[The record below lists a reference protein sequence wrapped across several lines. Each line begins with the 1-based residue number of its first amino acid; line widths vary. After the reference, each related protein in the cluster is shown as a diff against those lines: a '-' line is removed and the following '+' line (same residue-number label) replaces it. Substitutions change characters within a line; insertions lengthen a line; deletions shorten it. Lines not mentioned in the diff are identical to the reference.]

1 MGAKLT
7 EHEIDVLKMLDGQ
20 REFEWGAW
28 VGACLEQL
36 VGEGYCTRSMPYQIT
51 PAGRLALQE
60 SPDAQS

>member
-7 EHEIDVLKMLDGQ
+7 EYEVEVLKMLDGQ

-36 VGEGYCTRSMPYQIT
+36 ASEGYCTRSMPYQIT
-51 PAGRLALQE
+51 PAGRAALE
-60 SPDAQS
+60 GGKDA